1 MRERQREQE
10 AAITER
16 QTSINDLNFVQG
28 LLPDIQSGKFNP
40 AALAPSRRT
49 ALESYVDP
57 TQLYPSVER
66 RAGQVASEY
75 LGKSKFEEIPDE
87 QGILQA
93 FQAAGIGEQEMEH
106 PAIVNALNA
115 IKARQESL
123 RGFIPA
129 TKVESYDPTT
139 AASRAKFVP
148 NNQLGGMSV
157 QTGPTPQQAGQNQL
171 TQALSG
177 ELSPEMTSAKAE
189 QTNTLNRQTMGSEAA
204 KAGAISGAQAN
215 AQLPAQK
222 NLFQFSQDMRQE
234 DALELEGERQ
244 KNRMAV
250 KLAELAPNNNSA
262 YMLLERAKGLN
273 AQLDDEGFMG
283 RMATGIGSFLGTNT
297 VARDLDDLAD
307 GAGILFAAAL
317 GNKGQVSEADKMAGK
332 AYWPMSHQP
341 KELRDRKLLRAE
353 QLVTIGDRVQREL
366 GPMAPPALKAQ
377 RVKQLFQEME
387 RAAGLPVLVGDE
399 LYYADEALPA
409 QAPEA
414 DFELDE
420 Q

>member
-1 MRERQREQE
+1 MLDMAKTALPLLLDNKLDPSAFSPEQS
-10 AAITER
+10 AAI
-16 QTSINDLNFVQG
+16 
-28 LLPDIQSGKFNP
+28 SGFYD
-40 AALAPSRRT
+40 PSKIIPP
-49 ALESYVDP
+49 L
-57 TQLYPSVER
+57 ER
-66 RAGQVASEY
+66 RVGNVATQF

-177 ELSPEMTSAKAE
+177 ELSPEMTSAKAK
-189 QTNTLNRQTMGSEAA
+189 QTNTLNQQTMGSEAA